1 MFVAVTD
8 LVPHYTNLIQVP
20 CMFVAV
26 RRGRLKDDPE
36 SNLELSLSKLSI
48 LLIKFIVCPYLRDL
62 SFQQNPPYAEKI

>member
-1 MFVAVTD
+1 
-8 LVPHYTNLIQVP
+8 
-20 CMFVAV
+20 MFVAV

-62 SFQQNPPYAEKI
+62 SFQQNPPYAENM